1 MKKIILLVVL
11 LLIVFV
17 VMSKHRLY
25 VRDPLANV
33 TRNGVKE
40 AGAQVF
46 IDFDNDVLIQNDN
59 AGPGLVYVELI
70 HHDMP
75 VGTPASLTCMH
86 WIACLAEADQPRLAQ
101 LHEGA
106 KVASMDAK
114 TVKFM
119 DSDKRDTVVT
129 LR

>member
-1 MKKIILLVVL
+1 MKKLILLVL
-11 LLIVFV
+11 IILIVFV
-17 VMSKHRLY
+17 VLSKHRLY

-40 AGAQVF
+40 DGAQVF
-46 IDFDNDVLIQNDN
+46 INFDNDVLIENDS
-59 AGPGLVYVELI
+59 APDGMYVELV

-75 VGTPASLTCMH
+75 IGTPSSLTCMH
-86 WIACLAEADQPRLAQ
+86 WVLCLAEADQPKLAQ
-101 LHEGA
+101 RHDGA
-106 KVASMDAK
+106 KIESMEAK

-119 DSDKRDTVVT
+119 DSDKRETIVT

>member
-1 MKKIILLVVL
+1 MKKLILLVL
-11 LLIVFV
+11 IILIVFV
-17 VMSKHRLY
+17 VLSKHRLY

-40 AGAQVF
+40 DGAQVF
-46 IDFDNDVLIQNDN
+46 INFDNDVLIQNDN

-75 VGTPASLTCMH
+75 IGTPSSLTCMH
-86 WIACLAEADQPRLAQ
+86 WVLCLAEADQPKLAQ
-101 LHEGA
+101 RHDGA
-106 KVASMDAK
+106 KIESMEAK

-119 DSDKRDTVVT
+119 DSDKRETIVT